1 MTIQDVNTVDPSFTT
16 PDGKPLNVGARNPH
30 LQSDVIHGGEGGGNS
45 AESTIVLEL
54 VDYVAEH
61 TVGGSTQRVLQTSD
75 MTDTLL
81 SGTSPLWRHD
91 GYQHPPDNQFASLD
105 ASTSWKWV
113 GQLQTEV
120 GKHYTVLSSVNW
132 HQSTIK
138 FLFGSEQRPLTSVYE
153 TMDFVGDGSLVE
165 VGYLFE
171 ANTRNGSVNDFYV
184 ETQVGSTI
192 VPSTCTSFVRK
203 IVDGIVSDFE
213 SDGVTPYIV
222 SGTILAHC
230 PDASGCDCSSELTDV
245 KQELVD
251 IKALVQQLLNGQT
264 PPPTQTQVDIG
275 RNSTNYF
282 MKAQTLSSAADTLQS
297 LVGYKGGAEVAA
309 TTTPAVVT
317 TGKTYRINHIA
328 VTYVTVSKVGSVIV
342 SLRANKGGLVSIT
355 SPVVNSWQVGGSASS
370 VGTTQTIVIPFPDGL
385 EFEAGTGIGL
395 SVQGF
400 ASAGAEAAVGYVK
413 ASINGFEY

>member
-1 MTIQDVNTVDPSFTT
+1 MSIEDQNVDTSFTT
-16 PDGKPLNVGARNPH
+16 PGGTPLPMGARNPH
-30 LQSDVIHGGEGGGNS
+30 VQSDIVHGGGASGTP
-45 AESTIVLEL
+45 ESLIVLEL

-61 TVGGSTQRVLQTSD
+61 TVGGSTQRVLQTPD

-105 ASTSWKWV
+105 ASTAWKWV

-138 FLFGSEQRPLTSVYE
+138 VLFGSEQRDLTSFYE

-251 IKALVQQLLNGQT
+251 IKALVQQLLNGQA
-264 PPPTQTQVDIG
+264 PPPTQTQVDTG
-275 RNSTNYF
+275 QPSLRLPAGTYT
-282 MKAQTLSSAADTLQS
+282 KAQILNRLNTEHYNAFVDTNAGLWANYGLNSIVFAPSLNFNLS
-297 LVGYKGGAEVAA
+297 VA
-309 TTTPAVVT
+309 
-317 TGKTYRINHIA
+317 
-328 VTYVTVSKVGSVIV
+328 
-342 SLRANKGGLVSIT
+342 GL
-355 SPVVNSWQVGGSASS
+355 
-370 VGTTQTIVIPFPDGL
+370 TTQPYDYPVSM
-385 EFEAGTGIGL
+385 EAGGNEYLLQEVDDFVVVVPAGETLDVHMVVWLAGILG
-395 SVQGF
+395 
-400 ASAGAEAAVGYVK
+400 
-413 ASINGFEY
+413 